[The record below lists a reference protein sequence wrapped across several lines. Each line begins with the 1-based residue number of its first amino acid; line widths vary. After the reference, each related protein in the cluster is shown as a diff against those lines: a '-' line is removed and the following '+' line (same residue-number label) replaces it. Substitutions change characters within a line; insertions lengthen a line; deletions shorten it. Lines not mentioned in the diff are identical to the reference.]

1 MPGKTVRCTFALYID
16 RMNGED
22 PRKEEYEASEREMK
36 GVAYTGMLLV
46 SVILLAIAAVI
57 LL

>member
-1 MPGKTVRCTFALYID
+1 MPGKNVRHTFALYID

-22 PRKEEYEASEREMK
+22 PGKEECEASEREMK

-46 SVILLAIAAVI
+46 SVILLTIAAVI